1 MTPLLWIVV
10 KMGIVTWLAL
20 LLASLMRA
28 KGWTLPG
35 LLLALG
41 NRDNLPAPSDMAG
54 RASRA
59 SVNTLEAFVL
69 FAPLALVAHATA
81 TANPHVLLGAQIFF
95 WSRLAYL
102 AVYVA
107 GIAYLRTL
115 VWGVSYAGLIM
126 MIMGLG

>member
-28 KGWTLPG
+28 QGWTPAG
-35 LLLALG
+35 FLLALS
-41 NRDNLPAPSDMAG
+41 NRENMPAPGALAG
-54 RASRA
+54 RATRA

-69 FAPLALVAHATA
+69 FAPLALVAHAVA
-81 TANPHVLLGAQIFF
+81 AANPQVLLGAQIFF

-102 AVYVA
+102 ALYVA
-107 GIAYLRTL
+107 GVAYVRTL
-115 VWGVSYAGLIM
+115 VWGAGYGGLVL
-126 MIMGLG
+126 MIVGLG

>member
-28 KGWTLPG
+28 KGWTPPG

-41 NRDNLPAPSDMAG
+41 NRDKLPAPSDMAG

-69 FAPLALVAHATA
+69 FAPLALVAHAA
-81 TANPHVLLGAQIFF
+81 AAANPQVLLGAQIFF

-115 VWGVSYAGLIM
+115 VWGAGCAGLIM